1 MIRTFSSARALDVRT
16 IPILYQPIATRSIAE
31 PATCNIAGC
40 VSGQNL
46 ATPVIMAIGSSLAVM
61 NTMYVATAYRT
72 RGSATLRL
80 LGFCRQGILGSFFVE
95 PSHRRFRWRI

>member
-1 MIRTFSSARALDVRT
+1 
-16 IPILYQPIATRSIAE
+16 
-31 PATCNIAGC
+31 
-40 VSGQNL
+40 
-46 ATPVIMAIGSSLAVM
+46 MAIGSSLAVM